1 MPEARL
7 DTPFGSVLLA
17 AENCAVSQWS
27 AAMPDLPAGQRID
40 ACHMASVTRPAGDP
54 AELSLVLDWTLAD
67 GFETSLATGERLDA
81 STIESCDLIAAVGCR
96 EAEWIADQPGAH
108 FVSFSGTATSSLYVI
123 NIDRD
128 TAFSFHAAASWTL
141 NPITE
146 AEEDAPWFAV
156 DLALP
161 F

>member
-7 DTPFGSVLLA
+7 NTPFGSVLLA
-17 AENCAVSQWS
+17 AENGAVSPWT
-27 AAMPDLPAGQRID
+27 AVAPDLPAGQRID
-40 ACHMASVTRPAGDP
+40 ACHVAGVTRAAGDP
-54 AELSLVLDWTLAD
+54 AELSIALDWTLAD
-67 GFETSLATGERLDA
+67 GFGTGLATGERLDA
-81 STIESCDLIAAVGCR
+81 SSIEGGDLIAAVGCR
-96 EAEWIADQPGAH
+96 DGEWIADQPGAH
-108 FVSFSGTATSSLYVI
+108 FISFSGTATSSLYVI

-128 TAFSFHAAASWTL
+128 AAFSFRAAASWTL
-141 NPITE
+141 NPKTE